1 MTIETLDNVHIIDLY
16 GCHCCWIKN
25 SRAVAVS
32 ISHANPPRKKL
43 SCSLPPFIFRFFLFL
58 SLSISFSFY
67 FLSLSFFL
75 FLPFSLTCCPPLPFF
90 TLFLSLSFFLNSL
103 LNCFSAF
110 WLCFATSPKPL
121 YWTDKNN
128 IRYFMQFWW
137 FLVLV
142 CNNSYHL

>member
-58 SLSISFSFY
+58 SLSISFSLF

-90 TLFLSLSFFLNSL
+90 TVSLSLSFLIHFWIVFQLSDCVLLLALNLSIEL
-103 LNCFSAF
+103 IKTILGILCSFGDF
-110 WLCFATSPKPL
+110 WF
-121 YWTDKNN
+121 
-128 IRYFMQFWW
+128 
-137 FLVLV
+137 
-142 CNNSYHL
+142 